1 MYIYIVFHSYNL
13 GSEACESLTF
23 LIYARISITYEKS

>member
-1 MYIYIVFHSYNL
+1 MWFFHNHNL

-23 LIYARISITYEKS
+23 LIYVYISITYKKS